1 MEYRRC
7 NRCLMDTE
15 ADANII
21 FDKDGNCK
29 YCTEAL
35 AQIHTTTYFPDGE
48 GQRRLQAALRQI
60 KADGEGAL

>member
-48 GQRRLQAALRQI
+48 G
-60 KADGEGAL
+60 

>member
-35 AQIHTTTYFPDGE
+35 AQIHTTTYFRMERDNAVCKRP
-48 GQRRLQAALRQI
+48 
-60 KADGEGAL
+60 

>member
-35 AQIHTTTYFPDGE
+35 AQIHTKPISRMERDNAVCK
-48 GQRRLQAALRQI
+48 RP
-60 KADGEGAL
+60 

>member
-29 YCTEAL
+29 FPGWRG
-35 AQIHTTTYFPDGE
+35 TTPFASGPETN
-48 GQRRLQAALRQI
+48 
-60 KADGEGAL
+60 